1 MQNELY
7 SLSEKCFTD
16 INGVKQGM
24 FITSTDA
31 TNPVLLFVHG
41 GPGMPEYFLEK
52 KFPTGLESLFTM
64 CYWEQRGAGIS
75 YSPNMAPEGITVDQL
90 IDDTISVTKYL
101 CERFGQQKIYLMAH
115 SWGSY
120 IGIQAAEKAPEL
132 FYAYIGIG
140 QIAQMFES
148 ERIAYAYMLEE
159 YQKRGDRKMVRKLQS
174 YAVLESDD
182 VVLAFFST
190 LLRDQA
196 MHKMGI
202 GTMRRMTSI
211 ITGVFIPVLCCRA
224 YSLRERIAIWQA
236 KAFLRSKTGLIHHF
250 FTADLMSKAIR
261 LDMPCY
267 FMSGRYDYTVNA
279 ELSKKL
285 LDMIDAPKK
294 AFYMFEQSA
303 HSPMFEEPERLTE
316 ILAQDIMK
324 KVAASANML

>member
-52 KFPTGLESLFTM
+52 KFPTGLESLFTV

-132 FYAYIGIG
+132 FHAYIGIG

-148 ERIAYAYMLEE
+148 ERIAYAYILEE

-174 YAVLESDD
+174 YAVLESDEA
-182 VVLAFFST
+182 VLAFFPT

-303 HSPMFEEPERLTE
+303 HSPMFEEPERFTE